1 MAATELIHFPSWA
14 QLGPRHL
21 LPTQI
26 LFETASLVRFNL
38 SRLYACALN
47 SAECSRRLPLT
58 GRGGQ

>member
-21 LPTQI
+21 LTTQT
-26 LFETASLVRFNL
+26 LFETASLVRFTL

-47 SAECSRRLPLT
+47 GAECSRRLPVM
-58 GRGGQ
+58 GRGGL